1 LTFRKRGDKIA
12 AISAEDDNNAGFK
25 PGKNGSETMSKPLFF
40 SSRIA
45 AIALALLAS
54 CTPADAPKTT
64 ENEPAARPAG
74 SYHVYVTNERSDDVS
89 IIDSVT
95 NEVVATVPL
104 GKRPR
109 GIHASPDGQTIY
121 VALSGTP
128 IGGPNVDESKL
139 PPPDKKADGIGVFD
153 VKTRKLLKVIA
164 GGSDPEEFDLS
175 KDGMRLFTSNE
186 DTGEASVV
194 DIAMGKVLET
204 LKVGEE
210 PEGVNTSPDGKFVY
224 VTSEHDGEIFVIDTE
239 AHKVLKSLKVG
250 NRPRSVGF
258 FPDGKKAYV
267 TNENDGTLAIL
278 DTVKHAK
285 IGEIAL
291 GKAGVIKPMKVI
303 LSTDGKTAYV
313 STGRGKQV
321 FMIDTATDKVI
332 GSPIEVGERP
342 WGIAL
347 SPDGKFLYTAN
358 GPSNDVSVV
367 DLSTNT
373 VIKQIKAGASPWGV
387 LVVQP

>member
-1 LTFRKRGDKIA
+1 M
-12 AISAEDDNNAGFK
+12 SVAENVGFK
-25 PGKNGSETMSKPLFF
+25 PAKTEVRLMSKPLFL

-54 CTPADAPKTT
+54 CTPSDAPKTT
-64 ENEPAARPAG
+64 ESETPARPAG
-74 SYHVYVTNERSDDVS
+74 SYHVYVTNERSDDVT

-95 NEVVATVPL
+95 NEVVATVAL

-153 VKTRKLLKVIA
+153 VKTRKLLRVIE

-175 KDGMRLFTSNE
+175 KDGSKLFTSNE

-194 DIAMGKVLET
+194 DVAMGKVLET
-204 LKVGEE
+204 LKVGAE
-210 PEGVNTSPDGKFVY
+210 PEGVNASPDGRFVY
-224 VTSEHDGEIFVIDTE
+224 VTSEEDGEVFVIDTE
-239 AHKVLKSLKVG
+239 AHKVVKSLKVG

-258 FPDGKKAYV
+258 LPDGKKAYV
-267 TNENDGTLAIL
+267 TNENDGTLAII
-278 DTVKHAK
+278 DTAK
-285 IGEIAL
+285 LAKTGEIAL

-313 STGRGKQV
+313 STGRGKQL
-321 FMIDTATDKVI
+321 FMIDTATDKVK

-347 SPDGKFLYTAN
+347 SPDGKFLYSAN

-373 VIKQIKAGASPWGV
+373 VIKKIMAGTSPWGV
-387 LVVQP
+387 LVVQH